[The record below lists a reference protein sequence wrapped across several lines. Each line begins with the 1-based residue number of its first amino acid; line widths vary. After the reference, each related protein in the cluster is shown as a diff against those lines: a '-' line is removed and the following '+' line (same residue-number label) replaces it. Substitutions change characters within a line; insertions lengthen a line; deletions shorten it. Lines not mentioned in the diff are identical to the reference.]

1 MKKTSK
7 EFTLKNKK
15 IIITTTVDEL
25 DETKIFS
32 NRYFVREVRG
42 KRTEMISK
50 TKKDEFYNDIKTQ
63 LDFLQNKNLTQQD
76 FFDAFLYGCVNHIK
90 KFGRLIITDMH
101 SQLNYTMHILDASN
115 NIFHNYINSED
126 EGIHIRDDYASACME
141 VLADYILVPHPFL
154 RDENGMAK
162 LVKLKEA

>member
-15 IIITTTVDEL
+15 IIITTPIDEL

-32 NRYFVREVRG
+32 NRYFVREVQG
-42 KRTEMISK
+42 KRVEMISK

-63 LDFLQNKNLTQQD
+63 LDFLQDKNLTQQD
-76 FFDAFLYGCVNHIK
+76 FFDAFTIGCANHIK

-101 SQLNYTMHILDASN
+101 SHLNCTMHILDATN
-115 NIFHNYINSED
+115 IIFHNYINNED
-126 EGIHIRDDYASACME
+126 EGIHLRNEYATACMR

-154 RDENGMAK
+154 RDKNGMAK